1 MKRDH
6 VHRSRVVRKNGLAC
20 VGGCLQWLFRFTL
33 FFSFSHCFSVGQFP
47 IATGEGP
54 MSGRFHCVVVRMAPG
69 NDRRSDT
76 EVPHPSYL
84 LPFHDQITCFI
95 M

>member
-1 MKRDH
+1 M
-6 VHRSRVVRKNGLAC
+6 VVQ
-20 VGGCLQWLFRFTL
+20 VYSF

-47 IATGEGP
+47 IATGEGLK
-54 MSGRFHCVVVRMAPG
+54 SGRFHCVVVRMAPG

-76 EVPHPSYL
+76 EVSHPSYL

>member
-1 MKRDH
+1 MVVQ
-6 VHRSRVVRKNGLAC
+6 VHS
-20 VGGCLQWLFRFTL
+20 F

-47 IATGEGP
+47 IATGEGLK
-54 MSGRFHCVVVRMAPG
+54 SGRFHSVVVRMAPG

-84 LPFHDQITCFI
+84 LPSHDQITCFTI
-95 M
+95 